1 LLVSNNGQSRYRVI
15 RNCNQPQALNTDKDL
30 PVTEHF
36 TDITCGAGTADHSG
50 TPELTPIS
58 SGVGV
63 ARSLVFYVLTV
74 CFVDPGIVLYETA
87 INLKR

>member
-1 LLVSNNGQSRYRVI
+1 MMFMSFHSN
-15 RNCNQPQALNTDKDL
+15 T
-30 PVTEHF
+30 
-36 TDITCGAGTADHSG
+36 TDITCGAGTANHSG

-74 CFVDPGIVLYETA
+74 CFVDLLSFFSFFDLRLLITL
-87 INLKR
+87 